1 MAYPEPVEVEAV
13 KSPPLKPLA
22 VVGRI
27 SSPLAVT
34 SDTYLGGFAR
44 GNRFVYLDESHFVWW
59 RDGT

>member
-1 MAYPEPVEVEAV
+1 MAYPLPVQAETIIT
-13 KSPPLKPLA
+13 PPARPTT

-27 SSPLAVT
+27 TSPVAVT